1 MAAGPS
7 LAKAMHASADVCLN
21 VVFIPEILPND
32 GARLNRARGG
42 GSLSPANAI
51 EQGLRQLN
59 RTPGAVKDAP
69 PRIAPAGAVHDD
81 SLPMPCAI
89 RAPF

>member
-1 MAAGPS
+1 M
-7 LAKAMHASADVCLN
+7 AKAMHASADVCLN

-32 GARLNRARGG
+32 DARLNRARGD

-51 EQGLRQLN
+51 GQGLCQLN
-59 RTPGAVKDAP
+59 QTPRAAKDTLHAHRP
-69 PRIAPAGAVHDD
+69 FGAVHDD

-89 RAPF
+89 RTPF